1 MIDFTLIGLIAGLIV
16 GYSFSLVIPRLP
28 FITGQINTFT
38 SALSALFLIGLCSL
52 YGIFILDL
60 QQDDSGSQWF
70 IINVPDF
77 ISLDAS
83 LISASS
89 LFLYLF
95 MVQLSLQRLSYS
107 IVHPLCLT
115 IALTSAPWI
124 YIILRY
130 ILNDQNVCD
139 TGYSMDGNI
148 IDKVHLP
155 TLISSAIAIIS
166 CIIGALVAQILPD
179 LVYYPYTVLSYA
191 SASSSLEA
199 SNQTAANDASSLH
212 GDDEQMPL
220 LDNRRRSGSTG
231 SSTASF
237 ITATSTQSLILDHND
252 LEDQTLDSQVLIF
265 KETLPES
272 KYGTMLPSQYR
283 IPSLYSNINDES
295 INGHNQSVE
304 ITSAS
309 NLDFG
314 NNQVVS
320 HHDIP
325 QLSFANSNN
334 NNNTGDIGYTI
345 NPALTQ
351 SLELEDDRGGVYI
364 RRVICNLLLGSLLAI
379 LAGLSLAVLLSHALL
394 YNDQIVDK
402 FVIFPRQ
409 QDPQLSIAQAVTQL
423 AKYFMNLSFG
433 SFSLV
438 VALLLIK
445 YVSLMAIEI
454 KKIILPQRDHSE
466 YLQVPSGNVYS
477 ASSTSYPTG
486 VNSSSSNNLN
496 LKSIACGAVFG
507 LITFG
512 WLFAL
517 SIVQCV
523 YGFKYSIS
531 SLIVSIPS
539 GIILWSMFYLRDV
552 NSMSSPLE
560 IAHTTATAVNTHH
573 NAAQQRYPLTADDQQ
588 TLCDQSCTPAQ
599 SQQQRVLGSSGG
611 LRQSAPRRT
620 RLNARLKLGR
630 SFCDMRLLHLFFI
643 CALSCSLLSYYYSI
657 V

>member
-16 GYSFSLVIPRLP
+16 GNSFSLVIPRLP

-77 ISLDAS
+77 ISLDTS

-89 LFLYLF
+89 LFLYIS

-124 YIILRY
+124 YILLRY
-130 ILNDQNVCD
+130 ILNDQNVGD
-139 TGYSMDGNI
+139 TGYSMDGNFT
-148 IDKVHLP
+148 DQVHLP

-166 CIIGALVAQILPD
+166 CIIGALVSQILPD

-199 SNQTAANDASSLH
+199 SNQTAAANDASSLH

-220 LDNRRRSGSTG
+220 LDKRRRSGSTG

-237 ITATSTQSLILDHND
+237 ITATSTQSLIIDHND
-252 LEDQTLDSQVLIF
+252 LKDQTMDSQVLIF

-304 ITSAS
+304 IASAS

-325 QLSFANSNN
+325 QLSFSNNN
-334 NNNTGDIGYTI
+334 NNNTGDTGYTI

-351 SLELEDDRGGVYI
+351 SLEFEDDRGGVQI
-364 RRVICNLLLGSLLAI
+364 RRVICNLLLGSLLTV
-379 LAGLSLAVLLSHALL
+379 LAGLSLAVLLSHALY

-402 FVIFPRQ
+402 LVIFPGQ
-409 QDPQLSIAQAVTQL
+409 QDSQLSIAKAVTQL
-423 AKYFMNLSFG
+423 SKYFMNLSFG

-445 YVSLMAIEI
+445 YISLMAIEV
-454 KKIILPQRDHSE
+454 KKIILSQRDNSD
-466 YLQVPSGNVYS
+466 YQQVPSGNVFS
-477 ASSTSYPTG
+477 ASSTSYSTE
-486 VNSSSSNNLN
+486 VDSSSNNNLN
-496 LKSIACGAVFG
+496 IKSIACGAVFG

-588 TLCDQSCTPAQ
+588 TLCDQSGTP
-599 SQQQRVLGSSGG
+599 SLSLQQRVLGSSGG
-611 LRQSAPRRT
+611 MRQSAPRRT

>member
-1 MIDFTLIGLIAGLIV
+1 MIEFTLIGLIAGLIV
-16 GYSFSLVIPRLP
+16 GSSFSLVIPRLP

-38 SALSALFLIGLCSL
+38 SALSALFVIALCSF
-52 YGIFILDL
+52 YGLFILDL

-77 ISLDAS
+77 ISLHAV
-83 LISASS
+83 LVSACS
-89 LFLYLF
+89 LFLYIS

-107 IVHPLCLT
+107 IVYPLCFT

-124 YIILRY
+124 YILLRY
-130 ILNDQNVCD
+130 ILNDDNA
-139 TGYSMDGNI
+139 SFI
-148 IDKVHLP
+148 EIDENFTDQVHLP

-166 CIIGALVAQILPD
+166 CIIGALVSQILPD

-191 SASSSLEA
+191 SACSSLEA
-199 SNQTAANDASSLH
+199 SNLTGGNDASSLH
-212 GDDEQMPL
+212 GDDEQMPQI
-220 LDNRRRSGSTG
+220 DNRRRSGSTG
-231 SSTASF
+231 SSTTSF
-237 ITATSTQSLILDHND
+237 VTATSTQSLLDHND

-283 IPSLYSNINDES
+283 IPSLYSNINNES

-309 NLDFG
+309 NLDFV

-320 HHDIP
+320 QHEMP
-325 QLSFANSNN
+325 QLSFINN
-334 NNNTGDIGYTI
+334 NNGSISHTGYTI

-351 SLELEDDRGGVYI
+351 SLEFEDDRGGVQI
-364 RRVICNLLLGSLLAI
+364 RRVILNLLLGSLLAI
-379 LAGLSLAVLLSHALL
+379 LSGISLAVLLSHALL
-394 YNDQIVDK
+394 YNDQIVDQL
-402 FVIFPRQ
+402 VLFPGQ
-409 QDPQLSIAQAVTQL
+409 QDSQLSIAQAVTQL
-423 AKYFMNLSFG
+423 SKYFMNLSFG
-433 SFSLV
+433 SLTLG

-445 YVSLMAIEI
+445 YILLMAIEV
-454 KKIILPQRDHSE
+454 KSIILSQRDHSD
-466 YLQVPSGNVYS
+466 YQQVPGGNVFSAPSNLYS
-477 ASSTSYPTG
+477 IG
-486 VNSSSSNNLN
+486 NNNIKNLN
-496 LKSIACGAVFG
+496 IKSIACGIVFG

-512 WLFAL
+512 WFFAL

-539 GIILWSMFYLRDV
+539 GIVLWSMFYLRDV

-573 NAAQQRYPLTADDQQ
+573 NVAQQIQPLSADDQQ
-588 TLCDQSCTPAQ
+588 TLCDQSGTPSQ
-599 SQQQRVLGSSGG
+599 SQYRVLGSSDGM
-611 LRQSAPRRT
+611 RQSPPRRT